1 MGMRTLGVVK
11 QSRRTSLAVPR
22 LGRSIQLPYN
32 RVWVVVQFGA
42 GLPSGAKALS
52 IRGTHRRGDP
62 GLKSWATSRALQGR
76 CNCEAEP
83 LSRQMQTATLPF
95 AVSGANCEAGKA
107 GFSPEIAKLKL
118 DGPVEASTSRHPAG
132 PYRNCPLSA
141 VSRRK
146 TFLSSGASHEGTSFC
161 PAVMACC
168 VLFRCIGSVC
178 PTFRC
183 GAGSGQ
189 V

>member
-1 MGMRTLGVVK
+1 MEYGQLVSLRVGVMV
-11 QSRRTSLAVPR
+11 SLR
-22 LGRSIQLPYN
+22 K
-32 RVWVVVQFGA
+32 
-42 GLPSGAKALS
+42 LPSGAKALS
-52 IRGTHRRGDP
+52 IRGTYRRGDP
-62 GLKSWATSRALQGR
+62 GLKSWATSRAL
-76 CNCEAEP
+76 
-83 LSRQMQTATLPF
+83 SRQMQTAKPGPLK
-95 AVSGANCEAGKA
+95 AKANCNSTLRCAGGKLGGGRG

-118 DGPVEASTSRHPAG
+118 DGSVEASTSRHPAG

-168 VLFRCIGSVC
+168 VRFPCTGSVC
-178 PTFRC
+178 PTFRR

-189 V
+189 L